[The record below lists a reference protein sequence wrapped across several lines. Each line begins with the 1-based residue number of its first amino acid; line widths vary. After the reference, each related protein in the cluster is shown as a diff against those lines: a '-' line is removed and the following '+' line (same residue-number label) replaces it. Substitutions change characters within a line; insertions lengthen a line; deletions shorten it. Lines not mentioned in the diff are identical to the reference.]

1 MNMNASNE
9 VQETKINGDK
19 LTNSSGSANGSAGT
33 ERAEVLEKT
42 KEDLIDEAAMM
53 ILNGEDFTL
62 EATTTKT
69 RTGRNKDHVK
79 RPMNAFMVYAQVAR
93 KWISK
98 SNSNL
103 QNSEISKRLGE
114 LWK

>member
-1 MNMNASNE
+1 MQSLQFPQMFYI
-9 VQETKINGDK
+9 KH
-19 LTNSSGSANGSAGT
+19 
-33 ERAEVLEKT
+33 
-42 KEDLIDEAAMM
+42 
-53 ILNGEDFTL
+53 
-62 EATTTKT
+62 KT